1 MALFIVTSS
10 AGMQSVYGASGY
22 QLILAKS
29 RELASSVPHAKFYAL
44 DDGIL
49 MGQLAA
55 AKDNTAPSLS
65 AALGQLTR
73 IPPAPNNSERSILI
87 LGDHRIFPYFEVP
100 NPVQD
105 RIDPDPNV
113 LTDNP
118 YGSGGSQNPGDWL
131 RPDLLPVGRIAAG
144 VSDSAQDFCKLL
156 DVQISLRK
164 TRPIRAGYVEVTSRQ
179 WQNTSAFVM
188 SALASPKRVYVSPD
202 DRIAA
207 PNASNLDCKFLYCN
221 LHGFL
226 NQSAWQGFDP
236 GTGSYVP
243 ALTPDAFA
251 AQYLQGSI
259 VFSEACYGL
268 QTQGRNTSSSCALSL
283 LAAGAAVVGSTGL
296 AFGSSTPQPQ
306 TLIDA
311 DALARGFFNQ
321 SLQPKATLG
330 SCLQAAR
337 LSLRQSAPTLDAYLR
352 KTLLEFQLLGDP
364 SYAI

>member
-10 AGMQSVYGASGY
+10 AGMQRIYGAEGY

-29 RELASSVPHAKFYAL
+29 RELTSSIPGAQFNVL
-44 DDGIL
+44 DDVL
-49 MGQLAA
+49 SMGQHSA
-55 AKDNTAPSLS
+55 AKENTPSSLN
-65 AALGQLTR
+65 AALSQLTDM
-73 IPPAPNNSERSILI
+73 PPAANNTQPSILI
-87 LGDHRIFPYFEVP
+87 LGDHRIFPYFQVP
-100 NPVQD
+100 NPVQNP
-105 RIDPDPNV
+105 IDPDSNV

-118 YGSGGSQNPGDWL
+118 YGSGDSQNPNDWL
-131 RPDLLPVGRIAAG
+131 QPELVVGRIAAG

-164 TRPIRAGYVEVTSRQ
+164 ARPIRAGYVEFTSRQ

-188 SALASPKRVYVSPD
+188 SALASPNRVFVSPD

-221 LHGFL
+221 LHGFQ
-226 NQSAWQGFDP
+226 NQPAWQGFDP

-243 ALTPDAFA
+243 ALTPDAFS

-311 DALARGFFNQ
+311 DALARGFFDRA
-321 SLQPKATLG
+321 LQPNATLG

-337 LSLRQSAPTLDAYLR
+337 LSLQQSAPTLDVYLQ

>member
-1 MALFIVTSS
+1 MTLFIITSS
-10 AGMQSVYGASGY
+10 AGMQSVYGADGY

-29 RELASSVPHAKFYAL
+29 RELASSIPGAEFNIL
-44 DDGIL
+44 DDAL
-49 MGQLAA
+49 SMGQHPA
-55 AKDNTAPSLS
+55 AKDNTA
-65 AALGQLTR
+65 AALNAALSQLTN
-73 IPPAPNNSERSILI
+73 IAPAANNMQPSILI

-100 NPVQD
+100 NPVQN
-105 RIDPDPNV
+105 RLDPDSNV

-118 YGSGGSQNPGDWL
+118 YGSAGSQNWL
-131 RPDLLPVGRIAAG
+131 QPQLAVGRIAAG
-144 VSDSAQDFCKLL
+144 VSDSAEDFCKLL
-156 DVQISLRK
+156 DIQISLRK
-164 TRPIRAGYVEVTSRQ
+164 ARPIRAGYVEFTSRQ

-188 SALASPKRVYVSPD
+188 SVMASPSRVFVSPD

-221 LHGFL
+221 LHGFQ
-226 NQSAWQGFDP
+226 NQSAWLGFDP

-243 ALTPDAFA
+243 ALTPDAFS

-283 LAAGAAVVGSTGL
+283 LAAGAAVVGSAGL
-296 AFGSSTPQPQ
+296 AFGSSTPQTQ

-311 DALARGFFNQ
+311 DALARGFFDEALKPN
-321 SLQPKATLG
+321 ATLG

-337 LSLRQSAPTLDAYLR
+337 SSLRQSAPSLDMYLK

-364 SYAI
+364 SYEI